1 MVGSCC
7 SITALM
13 IKTANRNKR
22 GAPINNSTKH
32 HGPSN
37 ATHKINPAEEA
48 TNTHKVSVHLST
60 YRSCKCISSI
70 HNHKLLHSRFKMPF
84 TYNVLALPRQPN
96 IVHKHSYISMRC
108 GQACAHSNTQVH
120 TKTYVCVR
128 SFHTEPATRVR
139 EKCKADN
146 AKQTK
151 HPSSASNRREAEESE
166 EVATKSKT
174 AKIAPE
180 DE

>member
-1 MVGSCC
+1 MGRLVL
-7 SITALM
+7 I
-13 IKTANRNKR
+13 
-22 GAPINNSTKH
+22 PIHRCT
-32 HGPSN
+32 
-37 ATHKINPAEEA
+37 
-48 TNTHKVSVHLST
+48 
-60 YRSCKCISSI
+60 
-70 HNHKLLHSRFKMPF
+70 
-84 TYNVLALPRQPN
+84 PN
-96 IVHKHSYISMRC
+96 
-108 GQACAHSNTQVH
+108 
-120 TKTYVCVR
+120 TYVCVR

-180 DE
+180 DKINGRRRRAAAKTIVM